1 MSAFAADPDYLTES
15 RRLMAEAQAALERG
29 DLAGSAD
36 GVLHVAR
43 RHPAVAGG
51 WVQAAAAGL
60 RAGLSALALLA
71 ARRAMLLDPASSAAT
86 ALLTASSGGEPLAR
100 RHRATAFWA
109 LTHPGKA
116 EALGALASSYQEL
129 GRSREAE
136 RAARDALRADP
147 NMAWVRV
154 NLAVIL
160 RESGREAAAEAELR
174 RALLTGP
181 DGNLA
186 WRRMAG
192 LAETLSKLD
201 LADRAARRALVIDAE
216 DHVSAVFLSIVERRQ
231 GDLESARQRLQALP
245 DELDGEAGRDA
256 VEFELG
262 TVLDRLGR
270 YDEAWGHF
278 ERGNRIA
285 VQRAPSGTADPRL
298 FLNTLEAYAGAVSDD
313 WPARWTPLSEAE
325 PPAVFMVGF
334 PRSGTT
340 LLDQILDAHP
350 DARVIEEQPVLSSV
364 GAGFAAL
371 GEGTLAERLAALDEA
386 DAGRLRAEYRAKL
399 AHWAGEKGAG
409 EEGVRP
415 RVAIDKMPLNII
427 YLPLALRL
435 YPNAKVILSL
445 RHPCDCCLSCFM
457 QSIKLN
463 SAMASFTSM
472 EGATGFY
479 ARVMALW
486 QEIERTLSPDHITVR
501 YEDLVADT
509 EGTAR
514 RVTTFLGLD
523 WTDAVL
529 DHTAHAKS
537 RGMIRTPSFRQVS
550 EPIYTRAVG
559 RWARYRAQMAPYLD
573 TLAPYAAHFG
583 YGDPRAIP
591 RGEDDPQG

>member
-1 MSAFAADPDYLTES
+1 MSAFAADPDYLTET
-15 RRLMAEAQAALERG
+15 RRLMADAQAAFEGG

-36 GVLHVAR
+36 GFMRVAR
-43 RHPAVAGG
+43 RHPAAVGG

-60 RAGLSALALLA
+60 RAGVSLLALTA
-71 ARRAMLLDPASSAAT
+71 ARRAVLLDPASPSAT
-86 ALLTASSGGEPLAR
+86 ALLTVASTAEPLAG
-100 RHRATAFWA
+100 RHRATALWA

-129 GRSREAE
+129 GRLREAE

-160 RESGREAAAEAELR
+160 RESGREREAETELR
-174 RALLTGP
+174 RAVIAEPGT
-181 DGNLA
+181 NLA
-186 WRRMAG
+186 WRRLAG
-192 LAETLSKLD
+192 FAETLSKLE
-201 LADRAARRALVIDAE
+201 LAGRAARRALIIDAE

-231 GDLESARQRLQALP
+231 GDLEGALHRLQALP
-245 DELDGEAGRDA
+245 EALDGEAGRDA

-262 TVLDRLGR
+262 TVLDRLGQ
-270 YDEAWGHF
+270 YDEAWAHF
-278 ERGNRIA
+278 ERGNEIA

-298 FLNTLEAYAGAVSDD
+298 FLNTLNAYAGAVSDG
-313 WPARWTPLSEAE
+313 WPTRWTPLPEAE

-350 DARVIEEQPVLSSV
+350 DAGVIEEQPVLSSV

-371 GEGTLAERLAALDEA
+371 GEGTLAERLAALTQA
-386 DAGRLRAEYRAKL
+386 DADKLRAEYRAKL
-399 AHWAGEKGAG
+399 ARWAG
-409 EEGVRP
+409 EEGSRP
-415 RVAIDKMPLNII
+415 RVVIDKMPLNIV

-435 YPNAKVILSL
+435 YPKAKVILSL

-457 QSIKLN
+457 QSIRLN

-486 QEIERTLSPDHITVR
+486 QEIERALSPDHITVR

-514 RVTTFLGLD
+514 RVTSFLGLD

-529 DHTAHAKS
+529 DHTAHAKA

-559 RWARYRAQMAPYLD
+559 RWARYRDQMAPYLD
-573 TLAPYAAHFG
+573 TLAPYAEHFG
-583 YGDPRAIP
+583 YGDPGIIP
-591 RGEDDPQG
+591 RGEDEAQG

>member
-29 DLAGSAD
+29 DLVGSAD

-43 RHPAVAGG
+43 RHPAVSGG

-60 RAGLSALALLA
+60 RAGLTARALQA
-71 ARRAMLLDPASSAAT
+71 ARRAMLLEPVSPSGV
-86 ALLTASSGGEPLAR
+86 ALLTVASAGEPLAR
-100 RHRATAFWA
+100 RHRATALWA
-109 LTHPGKA
+109 LTHPGNS

-129 GRSREAE
+129 GRHREAE

-160 RESGREAAAEAELR
+160 RESGRETEAETELR
-174 RALLTGP
+174 RALLAGP

-201 LADRAARRALVIDAE
+201 LSYKAARRALVIDAG

-245 DELDGEAGRDA
+245 EALDGEAGRDA

-270 YDEAWGHF
+270 YDEAWAHF
-278 ERGNRIA
+278 ERGNEIA

-298 FLNTLEAYAGAVSDD
+298 FLNTLNAYAGAVSDA

-371 GEGTLAERLAALDEA
+371 GEGTLAERLAALTEA
-386 DAGRLRAEYRAKL
+386 DADRLRAEYRVKL
-399 AHWAGEKGAG
+399 ARWAG
-409 EEGVRP
+409 EEGMRP
-415 RVAIDKMPLNII
+415 RLVIDKMPLNII

-435 YPNAKVILSL
+435 YPKAKVILSL

-463 SAMASFTSM
+463 AAMASFTSM

-486 QEIERTLSPDHITVR
+486 HEIERVLSPNHITVR

-514 RVTTFLGLD
+514 RVTDFLGLD

-529 DHTAHAKS
+529 DHTAHAKA

-559 RWARYRAQMAPYLD
+559 RWARYRDQMTPFLD

-591 RGEDDPQG
+591 REEDDSQA

>member
-1 MSAFAADPDYLTES
+1 MSAFAADPDYLTET
-15 RRLMAEAQAALERG
+15 RRLMAQAQAAFERG
-29 DLAGSAD
+29 DLAGSAE
-36 GVLHVAR
+36 GFMHVAR
-43 RHPAVAGG
+43 RHPAAVGG

-60 RAGLSALALLA
+60 RAGAAGLALTA
-71 ARRAMLLDPASSAAT
+71 ARRAMLLDPASPPAT
-86 ALLTASSGGEPLAR
+86 ALLTAASTAEPLAG
-100 RHRATAFWA
+100 RHRAAALWA

-116 EALGALASSYQEL
+116 EALGALASSYQDL
-129 GRSREAE
+129 GRSGEAE
-136 RAARDALRADP
+136 RVARDALRADP
-147 NMAWVRV
+147 GMDWVRV

-160 RESGREAAAEAELR
+160 RESGRERAAEIELR
-174 RALLTGP
+174 RAVIAAPG
-181 DGNLA
+181 GNLA

-201 LADRAARRALVIDAE
+201 LAGRAARRALLIDAG
-216 DHVSAVFLSIVERRQ
+216 DHVSALFLAIVERRR
-231 GDLESARQRLQALP
+231 GDLESALHRLQALP
-245 DELDGEAGRDA
+245 EEIDGEAGRDA

-270 YDEAWGHF
+270 YGEAWTRF
-278 ERGNRIA
+278 ERGNRVA
-285 VQRAPSGTADPRL
+285 VQRAPAGAADPRL
-298 FLNTLEAYAGAVSDD
+298 FLNTLDAFAGAVSDG
-313 WPARWTPLSEAE
+313 WPARWAPLSEAE

-350 DARVIEEQPVLSSV
+350 DAQVIEEQPVLSSV
-364 GAGFAAL
+364 GAGFAAR
-371 GEGTLAERLAALDEA
+371 GEGTLAERIAALDEA
-386 DAGRLRAEYRAKL
+386 EADRLRAEYRAKL
-399 AHWAGEKGAG
+399 ARWAGED
-409 EEGVRP
+409 RP
-415 RVAIDKMPLNII
+415 RVVIDKLPLNII

-472 EGATGFY
+472 AGAAGFY

-486 QEIERTLSPDHITVR
+486 QQIERVLSPAHIAVR

-514 RVTTFLGLD
+514 RVTDFLGLD

-529 DHTAHAKS
+529 DHTAHAKA

-559 RWARYRAQMAPYLD
+559 RWVRYRDQMAPYLD
-573 TLAPYAAHFG
+573 TLAPYAEHFG
-583 YGDPRAIP
+583 YADPKVSPHGD
-591 RGEDDPQG
+591 D

>member
-1 MSAFAADPDYLTES
+1 MSAFAADPDYLTET
-15 RRLMAEAQAALERG
+15 RRLMAQAQAAFERG

-36 GVLHVAR
+36 GFVLVAR
-43 RHPAVAGG
+43 RHPAAVGG

-60 RAGLSALALLA
+60 RAGVVALALKA
-71 ARRAMLLDPASSAAT
+71 ARRSVLLDPSAPAAA
-86 ALLTASSGGEPLAR
+86 ALLTAASTAEPLAS
-100 RHRATAFWA
+100 RHRATALWA
-109 LTHPGKA
+109 ILHPGKA
-116 EALGALASSYQEL
+116 EALGALASSYQDL
-129 GRSREAE
+129 GRAEQAE
-136 RAARDALRADP
+136 RVARDALHADP
-147 NMAWVRV
+147 HLDWVRV

-160 RESGREAAAEAELR
+160 RESGREGKAETELR
-174 RALLTGP
+174 RAVIAGP

-186 WRRMAG
+186 WRRMAA
-192 LAETLSKLD
+192 LAETLSKLE
-201 LADRAARRALVIDAE
+201 LADRAARRALVIDAQ
-216 DHVSAVFLSIVERRQ
+216 DHVSALFLSIVERRQ
-231 GDLESARQRLQALP
+231 GDLDGALHRLQALP
-245 DELDGEAGRDA
+245 EAMDGEAGRDA

-262 TVLDRLGR
+262 TVLDRLGQ
-270 YDEAWGHF
+270 YDEAWTRF

-285 VQRAPSGTADPRL
+285 VQRAPSGAADPRP
-298 FLNTLEAYAGAVSDD
+298 FLSTLDAFAGAISDG
-313 WPARWTPLSEAE
+313 WPARWAPLPEVS

-364 GAGFAAL
+364 GAGFIAA
-371 GEGTLAERLAALDEA
+371 GKETLAERLAALDEDEA
-386 DAGRLRAEYRAKL
+386 DRLRAEYRAKL
-399 AHWAGEKGAG
+399 ARWAGDKS
-409 EEGVRP
+409 P
-415 RVAIDKMPLNII
+415 RVVIDKMPLNII

-457 QSIKLN
+457 QSIRLN

-472 EGATGFY
+472 EGAAGFY

-486 QEIERTLSPDHITVR
+486 QEIERVLAPDHITVR

-509 EGTAR
+509 EGVAR
-514 RVTTFLGLD
+514 GVVDFLGLD

-529 DHTAHAKS
+529 DHTAHAKA

-559 RWARYRAQMAPYLD
+559 RWARYRDQMAPYLD
-573 TLAPYAAHFG
+573 TLAPYAGYFG
-583 YGDPRAIP
+583 YGDPRDIP
-591 RGEDDPQG
+591 RGED

>member
-1 MSAFAADPDYLTES
+1 MSAFAADPDYLTET

-43 RHPAVAGG
+43 RHPAAAGG

-60 RAGLSALALLA
+60 RAGAAALALKA
-71 ARRAMLLDPASSAAT
+71 ARRAVLLDPASPSAA
-86 ALLTASSGGEPLAR
+86 ALLTAASPDEALAS

-116 EALGALASSYQEL
+116 EALGALASSYQSL

-136 RAARDALRADP
+136 RVARDALQADP

-160 RESGREAAAEAELR
+160 RESGREKEAETELR
-174 RALLTGP
+174 RALLAGP

-186 WRRMAG
+186 WRRMAA
-192 LAETLSKLD
+192 LAETLSKLE
-201 LADRAARRALVIDAE
+201 LADRAARRALVIDAG
-216 DHVSAVFLSIVERRQ
+216 DHVSSVFLSIVERRR

-245 DELDGEAGRDA
+245 EVLEGEAGRDA

-270 YDEAWGHF
+270 YDEAWAHF
-278 ERGNRIA
+278 ERGNEIA

-298 FLNTLEAYAGAVSDD
+298 FVNTLNAYAGAVSDG
-313 WPARWTPLSEAE
+313 WPARWVPLPEAE

-371 GEGTLAERLAALDEA
+371 GEGTLAERLAALTEA
-386 DAGRLRAEYRAKL
+386 DADRLRAEYRAKL
-399 AHWAGEKGAG
+399 ARWAG
-409 EEGVRP
+409 EEGAGEDRP
-415 RVAIDKMPLNII
+415 RVVIDKMPLNIV

-457 QSIKLN
+457 QSIRLN

-472 EGATGFY
+472 EGAAGFY

-486 QEIERTLSPDHITVR
+486 QQIEQVLSPDHITVR

-514 RVTTFLGLD
+514 RAVDFLGLD

-559 RWARYRAQMAPYLD
+559 RWARYRNQMAPHLD
-573 TLAPYAAHFG
+573 TLAPYAEHFG

-591 RGEDDPQG
+591 RGDDESQG

>member
-1 MSAFAADPDYLTES
+1 MSAFAADPDYLTET
-15 RRLMAEAQAALERG
+15 RRLMADAQAAFERG
-29 DLAGSAD
+29 DLAGSVD
-36 GVLHVAR
+36 GFVHVAR
-43 RHPAVAGG
+43 RHPAIAGG

-60 RAGLSALALLA
+60 RAGVSSLALTA
-71 ARRAMLLDPASSAAT
+71 ARRAMLIDPASPSAA
-86 ALLTASSGGEPLAR
+86 ALLTVASTAEPLAG
-100 RHRATAFWA
+100 RHRATALWA

-129 GRSREAE
+129 GQSREAE
-136 RAARDALRADP
+136 RAARDALHADP
-147 NMAWVRV
+147 SMAWVRV

-160 RESGREAAAEAELR
+160 RESGREVGAETELR
-174 RALLTGP
+174 RAVIAEPGT
-181 DGNLA
+181 NLA

-192 LAETLSKLD
+192 FAETLSKLD
-201 LADRAARRALVIDAE
+201 LARRAARRALVIDAE

-245 DELDGEAGRDA
+245 EALEGEAGRDA

-270 YDEAWGHF
+270 YDEAWAHF
-278 ERGNRIA
+278 ERGNEIA

-298 FLNTLEAYAGAVSDD
+298 FVNTLNAYAGAVSNG
-313 WPARWTPLSEAE
+313 WPARWTPLLEAE
-325 PPAVFMVGF
+325 PPAVFMIGF

-350 DARVIEEQPVLSSV
+350 DAGVIEEQPVLSSV

-371 GEGTLAERLAALDEA
+371 GEGTLAERLAALTEA
-386 DAGRLRAEYRAKL
+386 DANRLRAEYRAKL
-399 AHWAGEKGAG
+399 ARWAG
-409 EEGVRP
+409 EEGSRP
-415 RVAIDKMPLNII
+415 RVVIDKMPLNIV

-472 EGATGFY
+472 EGAAGFY

-501 YEDLVADT
+501 YEDLVADA

-529 DHTAHAKS
+529 DHTAHAKA

-559 RWARYRAQMAPYLD
+559 RWARYWDQMSPYLD

-591 RGEDDPQG
+591 RGEDDSES

>member
-1 MSAFAADPDYLTES
+1 MSAFAADPDYLTET
-15 RRLMAEAQAALERG
+15 RRLMAQAQAASERG

-36 GVLHVAR
+36 GFVNVAR
-43 RHPAVAGG
+43 RHPAAVGG

-60 RAGLSALALLA
+60 RAGAAAPALLA
-71 ARRAMLLDPASSAAT
+71 ARRATLLDPASPPAA
-86 ALLTASSGGEPLAR
+86 ALLTAASTAEPLAG
-100 RHRATAFWA
+100 RHRAAAFWA

-116 EALGALASSYQEL
+116 EALGALASSYQDL
-129 GRSREAE
+129 GRSAEAE
-136 RAARDALRADP
+136 RVARDALRADP
-147 NMAWVRV
+147 DLDWVRV

-160 RESGREAAAEAELR
+160 RESGRETEAESELR
-174 RALLTGP
+174 RAVLAGP
-181 DGNLA
+181 GANLA

-201 LADRAARRALVIDAE
+201 LAGRAARRALLIDAG
-216 DHVSAVFLSIVERRQ
+216 DHVSALFLSIVERRR
-231 GDLESARQRLQALP
+231 GDLDGALHRLQALP
-245 DELDGEAGRDA
+245 EAIDGEAGRDA

-270 YDEAWGHF
+270 YEEAWTRF

-285 VQRAPSGTADPRL
+285 VQRAPKGAADPGP
-298 FLNTLEAYAGAVSDD
+298 FLSTLDAFAGAISDG
-313 WPARWTPLSEAE
+313 WPARWTPLSEVE

-350 DARVIEEQPVLSSV
+350 DARVIEERPVLSSV
-364 GAGFAAL
+364 GAGFVAR
-371 GEGTLAERLAALDEA
+371 GGGTLGERLAALDEA
-386 DAGRLRAEYRAKL
+386 GAGRLRAEYTAKL
-399 AHWAGEKGAG
+399 ARWGGEN
-409 EEGVRP
+409 RP
-415 RVAIDKMPLNII
+415 RVVIDKMPLNII

-486 QEIERTLSPDHITVR
+486 QEIERVLSPDHIAVR

-514 RVTTFLGLD
+514 RVAGFLGLD

-529 DHTAHAKS
+529 DHTAHAKA

-559 RWARYRAQMAPYLD
+559 RWARYREQMAPYLD
-573 TLAPYAAHFG
+573 TLAPYAGHFG
-583 YGDPRAIP
+583 YGDPRSAP
-591 RGEDDPQG
+591 RRED

>member
-15 RRLMAEAQAALERG
+15 RRLMAEAQTALERG
-29 DLAGSAD
+29 DLVGSAD
-36 GVLHVAR
+36 NVLHVAR

-51 WVQAAAAGL
+51 WVQAAAASL
-60 RAGLSALALLA
+60 RAALPEPALQA
-71 ARRAMLLDPASSAAT
+71 ARRAVLLDPASPPAA
-86 ALLTASSGGEPLAR
+86 ALLTASSSAEPLAG
-100 RHRATAFWA
+100 RHRATALWA

-116 EALGALASSYQEL
+116 EALGALSSSYQEW
-129 GRSREAE
+129 GRPEEAE
-136 RAARDALRADP
+136 RAARGALHIDP

-160 RESGREAAAEAELR
+160 RESGRESEAETELR
-174 RALLTGP
+174 RAVIADPGT
-181 DGNLA
+181 NLA

-192 LAETLSKLD
+192 FAETLSKLD
-201 LADRAARRALVIDAE
+201 LAGSAARRALIIDAG

-231 GDLESARQRLQALP
+231 GGLESALHRLQALP
-245 DELDGEAGRDA
+245 EALEGEAGRDA

-270 YDEAWGHF
+270 YDEAWAHF
-278 ERGNRIA
+278 ERGNEIA
-285 VQRAPSGTADPRL
+285 VQRAPSGAADPRL
-298 FLNTLEAYAGAVSDD
+298 FLNTLNAYAGAVSDG
-313 WPARWTPLSEAE
+313 WPARWTPLPEAE

-371 GEGTLAERLAALDEA
+371 GEGTLAERLAALDGLEA
-386 DAGRLRAEYRAKL
+386 DRLRAEYRAKL
-399 AHWAGEKGAG
+399 ARWAGD
-409 EEGVRP
+409 EGSRP
-415 RVAIDKMPLNII
+415 RVVIDKMPLNIV

-435 YPNAKVILSL
+435 YPKARVILSL

-457 QSIKLN
+457 QSIRLN

-472 EGATGFY
+472 EGASSFY

-486 QEIERTLSPDHITVR
+486 QEIERTLSPDHIAVR

-514 RVTTFLGLD
+514 RVTGFLGLD

-529 DHTAHAKS
+529 DHTAHAKA

-559 RWARYRAQMAPYLD
+559 RWARYRDQMAPHLD
-573 TLAPYAAHFG
+573 ALAPYAVDFG

-591 RGEDDPQG
+591 HGDDEAQG